1 MLCGGMI
8 FFNEFQVKLCYIPN
22 LLILYIHIKA
32 DASLVNIGLKIMFIS
47 LSDIPTYVYT
57 FLEPFKKKSF
67 RYTLG
72 CFEFFVLFMYFFF
85 LLQITC
91 IERLQNIFKQTNC
104 VYLSVCHSFC
114 LSLILFVCLSVCLLF
129 LITSYIYPKTMMLLS

>member
-57 FLEPFKKKSF
+57 FLELFKKNH
-67 RYTLG
+67 LDIHLV
-72 CFEFFVLFMYFFF
+72 VLNFLYHSRIFF

-114 LSLILFVCLSVCLLF
+114 SSLILFVCLSVCLLF

>member
-57 FLEPFKKKSF
+57 FLELFKKNH
-67 RYTLG
+67 LDIHLV
-72 CFEFFVLFMYFFF
+72 VLIFLYYSCIFF

-91 IERLQNIFKQTNC
+91 IERLQDIFKQTNC

-114 LSLILFVCLSVCLLF
+114 SSLILFVCLSVCLLY
-129 LITSYIYPKTMMLLS
+129 LITSYIYPKL

>member
-57 FLEPFKKKSF
+57 FLELFKKNH
-67 RYTLG
+67 LDIHLV
-72 CFEFFVLFMYFFF
+72 VLIFLYYSCIFFF
-85 LLQITC
+85 ATD
-91 IERLQNIFKQTNC
+91 NM
-104 VYLSVCHSFC
+104 H
-114 LSLILFVCLSVCLLF
+114 
-129 LITSYIYPKTMMLLS
+129 